1 MGNNNQSVDVL
12 GIVNKLRQQRMK
24 TIQTEVC

>member
-1 MGNNNQSVDVL
+1 MGNNNESVDVL